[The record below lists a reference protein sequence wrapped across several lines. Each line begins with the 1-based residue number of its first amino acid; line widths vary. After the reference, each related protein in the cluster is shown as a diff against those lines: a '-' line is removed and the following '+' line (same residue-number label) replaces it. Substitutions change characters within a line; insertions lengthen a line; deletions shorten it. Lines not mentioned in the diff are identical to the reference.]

1 MQVYTSL
8 FVITGALM
16 AGAMSPGPSFLFVAR
31 NSIALSR
38 NHGLA
43 TALGMGIGSLIFTVL
58 ALMGLQA
65 IFIAVPFAFWALK
78 VLGGL
83 YLCYIALKTLRGARL
98 PMSHALDSE
107 ISQMSLRKTVSFG
120 LMTQLSNPKTA
131 IVFTSVYSALLPQEI
146 PAPFY
151 LIIPALAF
159 CIDAGWYV
167 TVAFALSTERPRKAY
182 LKFKT
187 LFDSA
192 ASTIMALLGLK
203 LIFSSSK

>member
-1 MQVYTSL
+1 MQSSMSL
-8 FVITGALM
+8 LAITGALM

-43 TALGMGIGSLIFTVL
+43 TALGMGLGSLIFTVL

-83 YLCYIALKTLRGARL
+83 YLIYLAVKTLRSARL
-98 PMSHALDSE
+98 PMSHELNAE
-107 ISQMSLRKTVSFG
+107 ITSMSLRKTVSFG
-120 LMTQLSNPKTA
+120 LLTQLSNPKTA
-131 IVFTSVYSALLPQEI
+131 IVFASVYSALLPQTI
-146 PAPFY
+146 PVAFY
-151 LIIPALAF
+151 FIIPALAF

-167 TVAFALSTERPRKAY
+167 IVAFVLSSEAPRKTY

-187 LFDSA
+187 FFDTTAGSV
-192 ASTIMALLGLK
+192 MALLGLK
-203 LIFSSSK
+203 LIFSNK

>member
-8 FVITGALM
+8 FAITGALM

-43 TALGMGIGSLIFTVL
+43 TALGMGIGSLIFTIL

-65 IFIAVPFAFWALK
+65 LFIAVPFAFWALK

-83 YLCYIALKTLRGARL
+83 YLCYIALKTLRSARL
-98 PMSHALDSE
+98 PMSHALNADLSH
-107 ISQMSLRKTVSFG
+107 MTLRKTMSFG

-131 IVFTSVYSALLPQEI
+131 IVLASVYSALLPQEI
-146 PAPFY
+146 PAPLY
-151 LIIPALAF
+151 LIVPALAF

-167 TVAFALSTERPRKAY
+167 IVAFALSTERPRKAY

-187 LFDSA
+187 FFDTTA
-192 ASTIMALLGLK
+192 GTVMALLGLK
-203 LIFSSSK
+203 LIFSGSK